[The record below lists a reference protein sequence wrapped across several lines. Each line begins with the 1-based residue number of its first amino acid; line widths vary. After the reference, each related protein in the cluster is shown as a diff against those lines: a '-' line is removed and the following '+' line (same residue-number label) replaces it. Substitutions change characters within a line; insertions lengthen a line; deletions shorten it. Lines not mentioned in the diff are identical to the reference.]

1 MFGWFIA
8 TIPAVFGS
16 HLILARWTSV
26 AERKEAKSNSRIK
39 RLELSDRN
47 KVGHHM
53 EDIFVQDENQRAIL
67 ESVSRFADEEIRPR
81 AAALDANTDPEK
93 SFSWEIVEKAHA
105 VGIRTMTLD
114 EKWGGLGIDALT
126 TSMVIE
132 ELGKADLGV
141 SVIFAQTLKIA
152 QIMQKALNEEQQNRV
167 LPQFAKD
174 PRGMLA
180 IGITEPD
187 NASNYFIPH
196 PVPFRT
202 SGVKIKGGWIV
213 NGMKHFISNGNR
225 SSFYL
230 LFVQTEKGKP
240 LAEGATCF
248 LVERDRPGFTIG
260 RVHDKMGE
268 RLANNAELIFQDCFM
283 PDENVVG
290 EVGKG
295 FDVLS
300 NFLPYSNAYAG
311 ASILGVAVALHRKA
325 IDWAT
330 VRVQGGKPLIEHD
343 GIRAQLAEMKMLID
357 ASRSYIQ
364 RACWLAEHQDHGW
377 DPTLGVLPK
386 AMASQAAWK
395 IATWCL
401 EIHGGHGYMKEFG
414 VEKLMRDAAAF
425 LHSDGVNR
433 TLFLKAANMMF
444 KK

>member
-1 MFGWFIA
+1 M
-8 TIPAVFGS
+8 
-16 HLILARWTSV
+16 
-26 AERKEAKSNSRIK
+26 
-39 RLELSDRN
+39 D
-47 KVGHHM
+47 
-53 EDIFVQDENQRAIL
+53 DIFIVNDEQRAIL
-67 ESVSRFADEEIRPR
+67 ETVKRFVEEEVKPR
-81 AAALDANTDPEK
+81 APELDANPDPEQ
-93 SFSWEIVEKAHA
+93 SYSWEIVERAHE
-105 VGIRTMTLD
+105 VGIRTMTLT
-114 EKWGGLGIDALT
+114 EELGGLGTDSLT
-126 TSMVIE
+126 TAMVIE
-132 ELGKADLGV
+132 ELGKGDLGV

-152 QIMQKALNEEQQNRV
+152 QIMQNALNPEQQARV
-167 LPQFAKD
+167 LPAFAAD

-187 NASNYFIPH
+187 NASNYFLPY

-202 SGVKIKGGWIV
+202 SAEKTDGGWTV

-230 LFVQTEKGKP
+230 LFVQTEKDKP
-240 LAEGATCF
+240 MAEGATCF

-268 RLANNAELIFQDCFM
+268 RLANNAELVFQDCFI

-295 FDVLS
+295 FQVLGD
-300 NFLPYSNAYAG
+300 FFPQSNAYAG
-311 ASILGVAVALHRKA
+311 ASIIGVAGTLHQKA
-325 IDWAT
+325 VDWAS

-343 GIRAQLAEMKMLID
+343 GIRAQLAEMRMLID
-357 ASRSYIQ
+357 ASRSYIH
-364 RACWLAEHQDHGW
+364 RACWLADHQDHGW
-377 DPTLGVLPK
+377 DKTLGVLPK

-414 VEKLMRDAAAF
+414 VEKLVRDAAAF

-444 KK
+444 PS